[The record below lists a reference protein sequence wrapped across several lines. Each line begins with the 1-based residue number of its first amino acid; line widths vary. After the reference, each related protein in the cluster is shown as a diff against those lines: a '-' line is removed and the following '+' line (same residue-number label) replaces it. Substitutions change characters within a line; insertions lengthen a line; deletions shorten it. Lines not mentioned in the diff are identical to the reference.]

1 MPSLILTVIVG
12 PHCMVE
18 DGSGSRGPN
27 VAINPVC
34 LYVV

>member
-1 MPSLILTVIVG
+1 MPPLTVIVG
-12 PHCMVE
+12 PHCTVE
-18 DGSGSRGPN
+18 DGPGGSKGPN